1 MGMGETGGMRGL
13 GKRRGSKKLRMRR
26 KTRRGD
32 D

>member
-26 KTRRGD
+26 KNTKRG
-32 D
+32 